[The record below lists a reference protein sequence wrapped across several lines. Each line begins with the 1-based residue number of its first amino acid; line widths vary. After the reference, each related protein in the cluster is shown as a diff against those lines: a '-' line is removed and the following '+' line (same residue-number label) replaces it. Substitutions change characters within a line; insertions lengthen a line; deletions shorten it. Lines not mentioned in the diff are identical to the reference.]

1 MALYPD
7 ISHWKPIQN
16 WSQVKQSCGFLIS
29 KATEGTGYIDPTLDT
44 FIRGCENNGIPYW
57 LYTFLKKG
65 NERAQAEYMVR
76 VCNAKVGKH
85 FIGYILDIESGN
97 TAAGVQSALDYL
109 KTVGRKCMVY
119 TMYSQYSIYQNV
131 IKNSVLND
139 SKVGW
144 WEARYGSNT
153 GTYNPAYPCHTGV
166 DLHQY
171 TSKGS
176 CPGIGNTVDLNRIT
190 GTKSV
195 AWFTGGATPAPT
207 PAPAPKPTP
216 APAPSGGNYYT
227 VVKGDNLTKIAQ
239 RYGTTVAN
247 LVAWNGI
254 KNPNLIYPGQRLL
267 VKGGSAPAPAPKPA
281 PKPSAQYY
289 TVVRGDNLT
298 KIAKRY
304 GTTVNQL
311 VAWNGIKNP
320 NLIYP
325 GQKLR
330 VK

>member
-16 WSQVKQSCGFLIS
+16 WSQVKQACGFLIS

-44 FIRGCENNGIPYW
+44 FIRGCEKNGIPYW
-57 LYTFLKKG
+57 LYTFLRKG

-76 VCNAKVGKH
+76 VCKPKVGKH

-119 TMYSQYSIYQNV
+119 TMYAQYGIYQNV

-144 WEARYGSNT
+144 WEARYGQNT
-153 GTYNPAYPCHTGV
+153 GTYNAAYPCHAGV

-176 CPGIGNTVDLNRIT
+176 CPGIGNTVDLSRIT

-195 AWFTGGATPAPT
+195 AWFTGGATPAP
-207 PAPAPKPTP
+207 APAPKPTP
-216 APAPSGGNYYT
+216 AQPKKSNDTIAAEVIAGKWGNGNDRKNRLTAAGYNYSAIQALVNQKLGKASPKPAAQYYT
-227 VVKGDNLTKIAQ
+227 VAKGDNLTKIAKK
-239 RYGTTVAN
+239 YGTTVSR
-247 LVAWNGI
+247 LVSLNGI
-254 KNPNLIYPGQRLL
+254 KNPNLIY
-267 VKGGSAPAPAPKPA
+267 A
-281 PKPSAQYY
+281 
-289 TVVRGDNLT
+289 
-298 KIAKRY
+298 
-304 GTTVNQL
+304 
-311 VAWNGIKNP
+311 
-320 NLIYP
+320 